1 MGRRNEKLSQGFKA
15 LYEITDEEEALF
27 DCIYKRE
34 HIMKVIIEFIIFSV
48 IAMLLWMLLIKQ

>member
-27 DCIYKRE
+27 YCIYKRE
-34 HIMKVIIEFIIFSV
+34 HIMKVIIAVLIFAV
-48 IAMLLWMLLIKQ
+48 IALLLWMLLLKL